1 MSLANPFALFWLG
14 LIVPVVGF
22 YILKVRLRRVPVS
35 TILFWR
41 QIYDEHQPRSLWQR
55 LRHWLSLVAQVAL
68 ILLLVGA
75 LADPF
80 FDWETRQLRRIV
92 LIVDNSASM
101 NATDVSPSR
110 LAAAKDEALR
120 VIGGMRFRDE
130 LAIVAAGGL
139 PRVACGFTSH
149 GRTLSHAIE
158 DVAATDNPTRVTE
171 AIELARRLL
180 GERQDDHQREIVV
193 LTDVINT
200 IPTELVSV
208 ARGPLHY
215 AKDELTPNSGD
226 SSEVVQKPGNHRDK
240 LAGVKPEL
248 NVRRFGENTGNVG
261 ITQFQVRR
269 SLIDPLGY
277 EILAEVT
284 NASDDAVECR
294 LEIDLNEDVVDVVPL
309 KLTPGQNWSQSFEK
323 TSADG
328 GHLTAKLD
336 RADALAADNLARA
349 VLPKREMM
357 PMTLVSEGNLF
368 IQKVFE
374 SNPLVGLTRVEPSG
388 WKPTGSH
395 IRQNVGDTKS
405 DANSDS
411 AHSLATVATSGITVL
426 HRHVPEQLPNGS
438 FLVID
443 PRGSCDLWQI
453 GEPVQNPIVSQQ
465 DKDYSSSL
473 LGHVR
478 LDNVLMPEARQL
490 KFVSDKGVKVLA
502 RSLAGD
508 PLLAIIERPGL
519 KVLLLTVNLD
529 EGDLPLRTAFPILM
543 MNALNWF
550 TENRGELREALPT
563 GAITEIELAALTASA
578 RRGSPDHAA
587 SLDRRSPTNNDTSA
601 GDLRSE
607 DGRGQET
614 RAQRS
619 SLSLIAPDGRR
630 LALPMPAE
638 RLSLGPFYQCG
649 IWRVVAPAIRDRED
663 GTKLEESDTTLL
675 ELACNLAD
683 RSESDVRVP
692 KSDEATPTVAVSVSW
707 FGNRPV
713 WFWLIAFAW
722 LMMAVEW
729 WAYQR
734 RVIA

>member
-55 LRHWLSLVAQVAL
+55 LRHWLSLVAQLVLIAL
-68 ILLLVGA
+68 LIAA
-75 LADPF
+75 LTDPF
-80 FDWETRQLRRIV
+80 FAWETRQQRRIV

-101 NATDVSPSR
+101 NATDVAPSR

-130 LAIVAAGGL
+130 LAIITVGGL
-139 PRVACGFTSH
+139 PRVICGFSSH
-149 GRTLSHAIE
+149 GRTLAHAID
-158 DVAATDNPTRVTE
+158 DVLATDNPTRVTE

-180 GERQDDHQREIVV
+180 GERQDELQREIVV
-193 LTDVINT
+193 LTDKANPN
-200 IPTELVSV
+200 PTELGSA
-208 ARGPLHY
+208 ARGPLSD
-215 AKDELTPNSGD
+215 AKYERTTNSGNLNDVVHTPGNHQDELTGVTTRL
-226 SSEVVQKPGNHRDK
+226 VVRT
-240 LAGVKPEL
+240 
-248 NVRRFGENTGNVG
+248 FGSNTGNVG
-261 ITQFQVRR
+261 ITQFQARR

-284 NASDDAVECR
+284 NASDEAIECR
-294 LEIDLNEDVVDVVPL
+294 LEIDLNDDVVDVVPL
-309 KLTPGQNWSQSFEK
+309 KLTPGQRWSQSFEK

-336 RADALAADNLARA
+336 RADTLAADNLAWA
-349 VLPKREMM
+349 VLPKRDMM
-357 PMTLVSEGNLF
+357 PVTLVSEGNLF
-368 IQKVFE
+368 IQKVLE
-374 SNPLVGLTRVEPSG
+374 SNPLVALTRVEPSH
-388 WKPTGSH
+388 WKPTGSQ

-405 DANSDS
+405 DATSNSS
-411 AHSLATVATSGITVL
+411 HSLPSVATSGITVL

-443 PRGSCDLWQI
+443 PRGSCDLWQV

-465 DKDYSSSL
+465 NKGFSNSL
-473 LGHVR
+473 LSHVR
-478 LDNVLMPEARQL
+478 LDNVLMPEARQV
-490 KFVSDKGVKVLA
+490 KFVSDEGIKLLA
-502 RSLAGD
+502 KSLAGD
-508 PLLAIIERPGL
+508 PMLAIIERPGQ

-550 TENRGELREALPT
+550 SDNRGELREALPT
-563 GAITEIELAALTASA
+563 GAITEVEVAALTAGA
-578 RRGSPDHAA
+578 
-587 SLDRRSPTNNDTSA
+587 
-601 GDLRSE
+601 
-607 DGRGQET
+607 QQ
-614 RAQRS
+614 RA
-619 SLSLIAPDGRR
+619 LSLIAPDGRR
-630 LALPMPAE
+630 SSLPMKAE
-638 RLSLGPFYQCG
+638 RLSLGPFDQCG
-649 IWRVVAPAIRDRED
+649 IWRVVSPAVRDREE
-663 GTKLEESDTTLL
+663 GTKMEVGDSTLL
-675 ELACNLAD
+675 EFACNLAD

-692 KSDEATPTVAVSVSW
+692 KSDEMSPTTPISTSW
-707 FGNRPV
+707 LGNRPI